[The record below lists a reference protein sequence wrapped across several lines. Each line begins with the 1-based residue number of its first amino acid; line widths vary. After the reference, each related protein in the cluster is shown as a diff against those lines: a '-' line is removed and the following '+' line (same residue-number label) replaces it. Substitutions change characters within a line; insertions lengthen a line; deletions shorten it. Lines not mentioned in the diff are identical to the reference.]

1 MSDSNTIS
9 VAEIMPLLGF
19 FASVRK
25 HTADSFKQRHPD
37 PLLLFTPK
45 VQMTGPDKH
54 FVTTQ
59 VAAVA
64 EMRRTQGTE
73 AGKKGM
79 EMRVAL
85 VRKSSRNPFAGQ
97 IYIGRAANNDVVIE
111 DPGVSKSH
119 AFFEHKHNRWML
131 TDMGSAN
138 GTFIGGTRVEP
149 NNAVEVRDGAKVTV
163 GTLDMQFYLPEL
175 FHSFVANILAASG
188 T

>member
-1 MSDSNTIS
+1 MSDSVS
-9 VAEIMPLLGF
+9 VGEVMPLIGF
-19 FASVRK
+19 YASVRK
-25 HTADSFKQRHPD
+25 HTPDAFGKRHPE
-37 PLLLFTPK
+37 PLLVYTPK

-59 VAAVA
+59 IAAVS

-79 EMRVAL
+79 EMRVAV

-97 IYIGRAANNDVVIE
+97 IYIGRAANNDLVIE

-119 AFFEHKHNRWML
+119 AFLEQKHGLWFI

-138 GTFIGGTRVEP
+138 GTLVGSQKVEANLP
-149 NNAVEVRDGAKVTV
+149 VEIRNGSKIVL
-163 GTLDMQFYLPEL
+163 GTLDLQFFLPEA
-175 FHSFVANILAASG
+175 FHNFVSTILATSPQA
-188 T
+188 